1 MTENNY
7 ILSLDDLGLIEDPA
21 RLCGTCYYELRSSE
35 NISGQISHFSEG
47 SLFIT
52 PEAFDFLFEYFAK
65 SKSISDN
72 FAPIRFDATEIEL
85 LLRHLKKFLL
95 GLNSD
100 SWRHSL
106 YDGFRPM
113 MTSKAE
119 WSSLDQSQ
127 IRIKLLA
134 SVSTLITFIES
145 KSTVSGVLWLLG
157 I

>member
-1 MTENNY
+1 MTENND
-7 ILSLDDLGLIEDPA
+7 ILSLDDLSLIEDPA

-35 NISGQISHFSEG
+35 YISGQSSHFSEG

-65 SKSISDN
+65 SKPIFDN
-72 FAPIRFDATEIEL
+72 FAPIRFNADEIEL
-85 LLRHLKKFLL
+85 LLRHLNNYLRR
-95 GLNSD
+95 LNSD
-100 SWRHSL
+100 SWSHSL
-106 YDGFRPM
+106 YDGFRPI

-119 WSSLDQSQ
+119 WASLDQSQ

-145 KSTVSGVLWLLG
+145 KSTLSGVLWLLG